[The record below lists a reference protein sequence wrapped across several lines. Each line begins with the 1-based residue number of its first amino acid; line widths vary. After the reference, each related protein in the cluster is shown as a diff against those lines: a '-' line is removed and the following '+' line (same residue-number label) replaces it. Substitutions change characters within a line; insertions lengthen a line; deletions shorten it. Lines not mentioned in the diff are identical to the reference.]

1 MQTVGDKTLISGL
14 CWYAWPVQ
22 ATNYGRWCRWWLQSN
37 RSRTSCSRQ
46 RTSCLVVSSVRP
58 VLEDTKKGF
67 LGPAVTINCFAN
79 WHFSLSHNYQSPVAM
94 HTLSNR
100 LHFPSCAI
108 DQYAKWSKFPK
119 IINAKTCTSN
129 MYFVRT
135 RNAVIY
141 IIGIS
146 KISNYLFLKYF
157 SISSVIVAN
166 CFISVFLFDFYF
178 ILFLYR
184 RRGHIS
190 LVINS
195 VLVILNAVEF
205 LLT

>member
-1 MQTVGDKTLISGL
+1 
-14 CWYAWPVQ
+14 
-22 ATNYGRWCRWWLQSN
+22 
-37 RSRTSCSRQ
+37 
-46 RTSCLVVSSVRP
+46 
-58 VLEDTKKGF
+58 
-67 LGPAVTINCFAN
+67 
-79 WHFSLSHNYQSPVAM
+79 
-94 HTLSNR
+94 
-100 LHFPSCAI
+100 
-108 DQYAKWSKFPK
+108 
-119 IINAKTCTSN
+119 

-178 ILFLYR
+178 ILFLYC
-184 RRGHIS
+184 RRGHRS

-195 VLVILNAVEF
+195 VLVINAVEF